1 MSKAANFACVVGIIF
16 LLFCIYGITK
26 IDEPKTAKTES
37 TEYTTPTIAAASSEL
52 ASSESVSSVTAE
64 TSKYLNAS
72 SGETSYASAV
82 GENMENA
89 IADYAKS
96 DHSKEK
102 SAADAGVPDEY
113 AEDFKTAKVYARIMH
128 LSKKQI
134 LGQLTT
140 SDGVPSDVAQTII
153 DNLDVDWNDIALSC
167 AKSYMNIEPYSELGL
182 RGQMLNGSEFTESET
197 DYAMSNINADWNA
210 NALRCAKNYQSLD
223 MDKDAIKTQ
232 LTSIEQYTDE
242 QAQYAY
248 DNL

>member
-1 MSKAANFACVVGIIF
+1 MSKAANFACMVGIVF
-16 LLFCIYGITK
+16 LIFCIIGITK
-26 IDEPKTAKTES
+26 IDEPKTAKVES
-37 TEYTTPTIAAASSEL
+37 TAVTPTIAAASSE
-52 ASSESVSSVTAE
+52 SVSSEPESSATAE

-140 SDGVPSDVAQTII
+140 TDGVPSDVAQTII

-167 AKSYMNIEPYSELGL
+167 AKSYINISPYSELGL